1 MSDVREEHNARAR
14 SWYGRNREKGVAA
27 SIKWR
32 KKNKAHLL
40 EYNKTWRASWST
52 EKREKHLAAKRA
64 STMLRRYGITEEH
77 YLELLA
83 TQGGHCALCPRTPD
97 QERYKRLSV
106 DHDHITQTV
115 RGLLCTPCN
124 HALGV
129 LGDNA
134 EGMRRA
140 LAYLEK

>member
-14 SWYGRNREKGVAA
+14 SWYSRNREKGVAA
-27 SIKWR
+27 SVKWR
-32 KKNKAHLL
+32 KKNKAHLV
-40 EYNKTWRASWST
+40 EYTKAWRASWPP
-52 EKREKHLAAKRA
+52 EKREKRLATKRA
-64 STMLRRYGITEEH
+64 ETMLRRYGITEEH
-77 YLELLA
+77 YLELLTA
-83 TQGGHCALCPRTPD
+83 QRGHCALCERTPE
-97 QERYKRLSV
+97 QERYKRLNI
-106 DHDHITQTV
+106 DHDHNTQKI

-140 LAYLEK
+140 LAYLER